1 MGTAILIGAITG
13 MAVLAVLSSL
23 LTKSNPHVPNIEYK
37 EVEVNEDR
45 TDVVLEVDGIG
56 VGFMAVIRHDG
67 TYWISEADLIGTKS
81 KSTAVL
87 RAKRRLLIEWGELE

>member
-1 MGTAILIGAITG
+1 MESAILIGALTG

-23 LTKSNPHVPNIEYK
+23 LSKNNPHIPNIKIK
-37 EVEVNEDR
+37 EVEVHEGR

-56 VGFMAVIRHDG
+56 VGYMAVIRYDG
-67 TYWISEADLIGTKS
+67 TYWISEADLVGTKS

-87 RAKRRLLIEWGELE
+87 RAKRRLLIEWEEQE